1 MPLSAVT
8 AKSDANHVLMRI
20 DCYTR
25 TPPVIR
31 RSNHAM
37 DIAMDVGYRVAINI
51 SVGNSPAMPKPN
63 EGGGPVDDRPFL
75 KLPKRNCVYCVYV
88 NCLIEYE
95 TRIDSPRCELK
106 FDIILSLRYETG
118 RYNRTTMKNMEHRH

>member
-20 DCYTR
+20 DRYAR

-37 DIAMDVGYRVAINI
+37 DIAMDVGLSYRVAINI
-51 SVGNSPAMPKPN
+51 SVGNSPAMPKPTEWRRSCRRSSFPEATN
-63 EGGGPVDDRPFL
+63 A
-75 KLPKRNCVYCVYV
+75 KLRVCT
-88 NCLIEYE
+88 LIA
-95 TRIDSPRCELK
+95 
-106 FDIILSLRYETG
+106 
-118 RYNRTTMKNMEHRH
+118 